1 VLRHELT
8 VLRRQRPRP
17 RLQPKDR
24 ALLAALSRQLPRAHW
39 SVFLVKPDTL
49 VGADNSSTSGDL
61 DVFVDQPT
69 ETIDP

>member
-1 VLRHELT
+1 LSSLSPALARCS
-8 VLRRQRPRP
+8 RPGE
-17 RLQPKDR
+17 
-24 ALLAALSRQLPRAHW
+24 AG
-39 SVFLVKPDTL
+39 L